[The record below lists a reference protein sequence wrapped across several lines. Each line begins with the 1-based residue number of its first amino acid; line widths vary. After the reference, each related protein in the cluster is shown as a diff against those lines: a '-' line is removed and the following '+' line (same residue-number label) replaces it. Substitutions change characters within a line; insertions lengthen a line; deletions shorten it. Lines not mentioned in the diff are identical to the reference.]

1 MPLFDESVDIQNVVS
16 VTSSAL
22 FPVYVAASGGV
33 LAVSQSNTPAG
44 TQSVTA
50 SAASPVYVVG
60 QVTSSITGTLNAVFS
75 GTQTVTG
82 TVYAV
87 PSGTGS
93 SRVFEATSV
102 ANVTRVPVNVTASTT
117 LLAASGT
124 RVGTIVFNESTG
136 SLYVKFGATAAA
148 TSYTYRV
155 ASNQTL
161 ELEYGYN
168 GRIDA
173 ILSSGSGNAQ
183 ITELS

>member
-16 VTSSAL
+16 VTSSAAN
-22 FPVYVAASGGV
+22 PVYIAAGSV
-33 LAVSQSNTPAG
+33 LSVSQSNTPAG

-50 SAASPVYVVG
+50 SAASPVYVIG
-60 QVTSSITGTLNAVFS
+60 QVTSSITGVLNAVFS
-75 GTQTVTG
+75 GTQQVTG
-82 TVYAV
+82 TVFTSDL
-87 PSGTGS
+87 PT
-93 SRVFEATSV
+93 ATS
-102 ANVTRVPVNVTASTT
+102 AVTRVPVNVTASTT
-117 LLAASGT
+117 LLSSNTARRGT
-124 RVGTIVFNESTG
+124 VVYNESTG
-136 SLYVKFGATAAA
+136 SLYVKFGTTATA